1 MQEEKCC
8 LHFLTLSRLCGG
20 IQKVDHMLYQTLQ
33 RIEKLVGLSHLT
45 TIEIFNENEWLIPD
59 VWGKFVFLSVSEAN
73 FWLLFG
79 LTYRQ
84 PQAHKPQHA
93 SSHYTLPVFWDFC
106 WYHTGNVQATH
117 AKHMRRAN
125 MSLLEQQWRD
135 ICEANA
141 TRIRRSPLN
150 IEQTN
155 NFACRVWCKPAFS
168 HDRFWVYCRL
178 GRVTAKY
185 LV

>member
-1 MQEEKCC
+1 MLEVT
-8 LHFLTLSRLCGG
+8 TLYLCFGTCA
-20 IQKVDHMLYQTLQ
+20 D
-33 RIEKLVGLSHLT
+33 T
-45 TIEIFNENEWLIPD
+45 T
-59 VWGKFVFLSVSEAN
+59 
-73 FWLLFG
+73 
-79 LTYRQ
+79 Q
-84 PQAHKPQHA
+84 QM
-93 SSHYTLPVFWDFC
+93 
-106 WYHTGNVQATH
+106 HTATH
-117 AKHMRRAN
+117 AKHMRTAN
-125 MSLLEQQWRD
+125 ASLLEQQWRD

-178 GRVTAKY
+178 GRVAAKY

>member
-1 MQEEKCC
+1 
-8 LHFLTLSRLCGG
+8 
-20 IQKVDHMLYQTLQ
+20 MLYQNPF
-33 RIEKLVGLSHLT
+33 RNRKVGRPISSDVI
-45 TIEIFNENEWLIPD
+45 TIEIINENEWLMPNFR
-59 VWGKFVFLSVSEAN
+59 GKFAFFYVTKAN
-73 FWLLFG
+73 FWFLFG
-79 LTYRQ
+79 LTYIQ
-84 PQAHKPQHA
+84 LQADKPQVPQHA
-93 SSHYTLPVFWDFC
+93 WSHYTLPVFWDLC
-106 WYHTGNVQATH
+106 WYHTVSAQATH